1 MTLDEMKA
9 QYPEF
14 VDAIKAEAL
23 EAARS
28 ENEKAVNDAV
38 MAERN
43 RIKEIEAIQ
52 NHISDKE
59 LVNKAKYDDVMDA
72 KQLAFEAMQS
82 EKSIEENALNDLD
95 SDVQDSGAADVV
107 ADPVQGS
114 EAEQNIQDSK
124 DAAALLS
131 AALNN

>member
-95 SDVQDSGAADVV
+95 SDVQDSGAANVV